1 MPVLPFRFLVSASLL
16 AYKAPKVCE
25 LIHFPN
31 TSPRPAGDTPSPR
44 LVPIRNHFFSLA
56 LIFKPTLAPCTS
68 KVRVF
73 SLISCILC
81 DSSARS
87 SEKSRFPKDVVEV
100 HRIPFFLSK
109 VVLVAQSLVRHHV
122 VSQPPRLN
130 VSADTIECLFEN
142 YKVDIQGGLPLEAL
156 LHKNPQCCCLIRTA
170 SASSEARLFFSQF
183 FIQRDL
189 GALQDH
195 SAKHLTCH
203 VQQHDATPIFAVAQI
218 TYLGQLD

>member
-1 MPVLPFRFLVSASLL
+1 M
-16 AYKAPKVCE
+16 
-25 LIHFPN
+25 
-31 TSPRPAGDTPSPR
+31 PR
-44 LVPIRNHFFSLA
+44 LVPIRNNFFSLA
-56 LIFKPTLAPCTS
+56 LIFKPTSAPCTS

-87 SEKSRFPKDVVEV
+87 SEKSRFPKDVVKV
-100 HRIPFFLSK
+100 HRTPFFLSK

-122 VSQPPRLN
+122 VPQPPRLN

-183 FIQRDL
+183 FIQRDVD
-189 GALQDH
+189 ALQNH
-195 SAKHLTCH
+195 FAKHDD
-203 VQQHDATPIFAVAQI
+203 DATPVFTVAQI
-218 TYLGQLD
+218 TFPGSLISRPFFHSSVIFSLLHILLQRSQRTSSDVTTPALTL